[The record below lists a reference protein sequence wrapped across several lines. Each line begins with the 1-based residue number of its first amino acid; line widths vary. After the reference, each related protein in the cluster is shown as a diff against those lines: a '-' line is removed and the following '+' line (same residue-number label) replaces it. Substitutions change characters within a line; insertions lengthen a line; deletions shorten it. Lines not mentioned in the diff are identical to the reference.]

1 MPASRLH
8 PAGTNAGFTGI
19 NSRNGP
25 SVTRRASAV
34 AGTTAACAGTD
45 DLYDRAVNK
54 AQLAE
59 YLDSARI
66 TGEVATPRENNLDH
80 FQGFIDGVD
89 TLAFGVDWKRDWTYD
104 EVFDLMHEKVGTSA
118 DRSLHSGQD
127 TISSALCVAALERFA
142 DRLGLAATRGE
153 HVLFA
158 TGHPGGLLPVHAAL
172 AAALGEAGG
181 KIVRIDEGFRF
192 GDGDIRQISGVVMWH
207 QHGHLMHTHLP
218 GPMDLTLARLAA
230 GERVPPTWSWPTTDG
245 RDSRRRPAST
255 PSGSPIAMIRDFSSP
270 KLKATWTWQCRWT
283 ITSAPDCTTR
293 WSTIYWI
300 GQGCRNRVFE
310 FGVAPR
316 LAQNV
321 SPCGL
326 SPRLLHYRYL
336 PPRSPCAY

>member
-1 MPASRLH
+1 M
-8 PAGTNAGFTGI
+8 
-19 NSRNGP
+19 
-25 SVTRRASAV
+25 
-34 AGTTAACAGTD
+34 
-45 DLYDRAVNK
+45 NK

-230 GERVPPTWSWPTTDG
+230 GGEG
-245 RDSRRRPAST
+245 
-255 PSGSPIAMIRDFSSP
+255 
-270 KLKATWTWQCRWT
+270 
-283 ITSAPDCTTR
+283 APDLVVADHG
-293 WSTIYWI
+293 WAGFAASAGIDTI
-300 GQGCRNRVFE
+300 GFADCNDPGLFVSEAQGDMD
-310 FGVAPR
+310 VAVP
-316 LAQNV
+316 LDDNV
-321 SPCGL
+321 SPGLYDPMVDYLLDRAGL
-326 SPRLLHYRYL
+326 S
-336 PPRSPCAY
+336 